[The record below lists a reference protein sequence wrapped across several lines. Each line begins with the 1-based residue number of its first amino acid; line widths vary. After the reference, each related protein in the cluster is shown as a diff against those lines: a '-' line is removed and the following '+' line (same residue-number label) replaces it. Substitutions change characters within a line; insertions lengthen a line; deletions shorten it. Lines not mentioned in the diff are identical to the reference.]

1 MTAESWSHRQF
12 SRANGSNR
20 SVVRRGSALC
30 CLAALHRPPYGGKN
44 NLGIVFR
51 MGASGNGFAQ
61 HNLTGVATVV
71 AQPLQEETTMKDK
84 GAEMLQRMLGPSR
97 AKEVR
102 AGWSKL
108 SPDFENFVTNF
119 LVSDVWS
126 RPNLELKIRSLITIA
141 ASVALGRVNGLRL
154 HIEMALQNGATKDE
168 IMETILHLAFYAGFP
183 ACWDALVIA
192 DEVFCRLESAGKK
205 LRTAA

>member
-1 MTAESWSHRQF
+1 MAE
-12 SRANGSNR
+12 
-20 SVVRRGSALC
+20 
-30 CLAALHRPPYGGKN
+30 K
-44 NLGIVFR
+44 
-51 MGASGNGFAQ
+51 
-61 HNLTGVATVV
+61 GV
-71 AQPLQEETTMKDK
+71 
-84 GAEMLQRMLGPSR
+84 EMLQRMLGPRR
-97 AKEVR
+97 AEEVR

-108 SPDFENFVTNF
+108 SPDFDHFVTDL

-154 HIEMALQNGATKDE
+154 HIEMALKNGATKDE

-192 DEVFCRLESAGKK
+192 DEVFSRLESAGKEA
-205 LRTAA
+205 RPAA